1 MTGIIAVAGL
11 VIFAVL
17 VSAWNHREGRKWKR
31 ARVLS
36 SFGQKPEEGERPSE
50 QTRILWE
57 KTKTE
62 NGLDDITWSDLD
74 LDDVFVRVNTC
85 CSWVGEQVLYKSMRD
100 MDAEPD
106 RLAALGPP
114 FSSGIWR
121 CCRPSCSFSS
131 STCACTR

>member
-11 VIFAVL
+11 VIFTVL

-85 CSWVGEQVLYKSMRD
+85 CAWV
-100 MDAEPD
+100 
-106 RLAALGPP
+106 GPP

>member
-11 VIFAVL
+11 VIFTVL

-62 NGLDDITWSDLD
+62 NGLDDITWSAGPGRCLCQGQH
-74 LDDVFVRVNTC
+74 L
-85 CSWVGEQVLYKSMRD
+85 L
-100 MDAEPD
+100 
-106 RLAALGPP
+106 LLGGGAGPLQEHE
-114 FSSGIWR
+114 GYGR
-121 CCRPSCSFSS
+121 R
-131 STCACTR
+131 A